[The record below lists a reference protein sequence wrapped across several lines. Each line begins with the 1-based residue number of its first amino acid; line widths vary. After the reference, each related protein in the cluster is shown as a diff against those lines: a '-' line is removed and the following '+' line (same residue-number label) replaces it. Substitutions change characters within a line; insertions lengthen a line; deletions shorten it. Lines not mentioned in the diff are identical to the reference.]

1 MSKDKGVAMFHIK
14 NFLDND
20 DIMITDDLGA
30 FRIAEYKRDLSVTKS
45 TAQEEY
51 FAAQMGVR
59 LKQLV
64 CDLSTSPVTLQQG
77 SMQWMVGDVNA
88 GTGIKG
94 VGDFFNKSIR
104 STVTN
109 ESAIKPEYHGTG
121 MVVLEPTYKYIILLD
136 VDIWGGSLVLEDGY
150 FLACE
155 STLDHKT
162 VARSSI
168 SSALAGGEGL
178 FNLGLFGQGVVAL
191 ESPVARNEL
200 IEIEL
205 DNDELRI
212 DGSFAVAWTSSL
224 KFTVERTTKSLIGS
238 AASGEGLVNLYRG
251 SGKVLMA
258 PVDL

>member
-1 MSKDKGVAMFHIK
+1 M
-14 NFLDND
+14 
-20 DIMITDDLGA
+20 
-30 FRIAEYKRDLSVTKS
+30 AEYKRDLSVTKAS
-45 TAQEEY
+45 AQEEY

-64 CDLSTSPVTLQQG
+64 CDLSQSSVILQQG

-94 VGDFFNKSIR
+94 VGDFFGKSIR
-104 STVTN
+104 SSVTK

-136 VDIWGGSLVLEDGY
+136 VREWGGSLVLEDGF

-155 STLDHKT
+155 SSLDHKT
-162 VARSSI
+162 VARNSL
-168 SSALAGGEGL
+168 SSAVAGGEGL
-178 FNLGLFGQGVVAL
+178 FNLGLSGNGVVAL

-200 IEIEL
+200 IEVEL

-212 DGSFAVAWTSSL
+212 DGSFAIAWTSSL
-224 KFTVERTTKSLIGS
+224 NFTVERTTKSLIGS
-238 AASGEGLVNLYRG
+238 AASGEGLVNVYRG

>member
-1 MSKDKGVAMFHIK
+1 MFKIN

-20 DIMITDDLGA
+20 DILITQELGS
-30 FRIAEYKRDLSVTKS
+30 FKVAEYKRDLSVTRE
-45 TAQEEY
+45 TAQKEY

-64 CDLSTSPVTLQQG
+64 CDLSLGSVTLQQG
-77 SMQWMVGDVNA
+77 AMQWMVGDVNA

-94 VGDFFNKSIR
+94 VGDFLNKSLR
-104 STVTN
+104 SSVTK
-109 ESAIKPEYHGTG
+109 ESAVKPEYHGSG
-121 MVVLEPTYKYIILLD
+121 LVVLEPTYKYIILLD
-136 VDIWGGSLVLEDGY
+136 VADWNNSIVLEDGY

-162 VARSSI
+162 VARSSL
-168 SSALAGGEGL
+168 SSAVAGGEGL
-178 FNLGLFGQGVVAL
+178 FNLGLYGDGIVAL

-200 IEIEL
+200 IEVNL

-212 DGSFAVAWTSSL
+212 DGSFAVAWSNSL

-238 AASGEGLVNLYRG
+238 AASGEGFVNVYRG
-251 SGKVLMA
+251 TGKVLIA
-258 PVDL
+258 PVDIKK